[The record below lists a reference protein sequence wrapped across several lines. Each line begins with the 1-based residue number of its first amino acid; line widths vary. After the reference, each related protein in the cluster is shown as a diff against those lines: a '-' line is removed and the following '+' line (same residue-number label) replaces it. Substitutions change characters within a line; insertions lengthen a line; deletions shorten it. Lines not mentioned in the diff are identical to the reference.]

1 MRLFIQQEDK
11 KTMNGKKTLRR
22 MERNHERSKKQPPF
36 NIVSLMDIFTI
47 LVFFLLVNAADPTV
61 LPNAKGIEMPE
72 SMAEKK
78 PRVSV
83 VVMLNNENVR
93 LQGETVITSDS
104 VLQNKKSEIQKLQIA
119 LQDEASKI
127 KVENEKSPGR
137 EITIMGDKE
146 VSFKLI
152 KRVMQICSSAG
163 FERISLSVI
172 QKEIQTS

>member
-1 MRLFIQQEDK
+1 M
-11 KTMNGKKTLRR
+11 TGKKTLRR
-22 MERNHERSKKQPPF
+22 MERNHERAKKQPPF

-47 LVFFLLVNAADPTV
+47 LVFFLLVNASEPTV

-72 SMAEKK
+72 STAEIK

-83 VVMLNNENVR
+83 VVMLDNDNVR
-93 LQGETVITSDS
+93 LQGDAVVSSDS
-104 VLQNKKSEIQKLQIA
+104 VLGNSKKDIEKLQIA
-119 LQDEASKI
+119 LRNEALKIQVKDEKDP
-127 KVENEKSPGR
+127 KR

-163 FERISLSVI
+163 FDRISLSVI
-172 QKEIQTS
+172 QKETQTS

>member
-1 MRLFIQQEDK
+1 MR
-11 KTMNGKKTLRR
+11 GKKTVKR
-22 MERNHERSKKQPPF
+22 MQRNHERGKKQPPF

-47 LVFFLLVNAADPTV
+47 LVFFLLVNASDPTV

-83 VVMLNNENVR
+83 VLMLSAEDIS
-93 LQGETVITSDS
+93 LQGHKVVTSDNIS
-104 VLQNKKSEIQKLQIA
+104 DNKKAEIQKLQIA
-119 LQDEASKI
+119 LQEEILKVTGDAIEDEK
-127 KVENEKSPGR
+127 K

-146 VSFKLI
+146 VPFSLI

-163 FERISLSVI
+163 FDQISLSVI
-172 QKEIQTS
+172 QKELQTS

>member
-1 MRLFIQQEDK
+1 MH
-11 KTMNGKKTLRR
+11 GKKTIRR
-22 MERNHERSKKQPPF
+22 MERNHQRAKKQPPF

-72 SMAEKK
+72 SIAEKK

-83 VVMLNNENVR
+83 VVMLNKENVR
-93 LQGETVITSDS
+93 LQGDPVVTSQAILS
-104 VLQNKKSEIQKLQIA
+104 NKKSDIQKLQIA
-119 LQDEASKI
+119 LQEEALQIEAKDEKD
-127 KVENEKSPGR
+127 PQR

-152 KRVMQICSSAG
+152 KRVMQIVSSAG
-163 FERISLSVI
+163 FDRISLSVI
-172 QKEIQTS
+172 QKEPQTS

>member
-1 MRLFIQQEDK
+1 
-11 KTMNGKKTLRR
+11 MNGKKTLRR
-22 MERNHERSKKQPPF
+22 MERNHERAKKMPPF

-72 SMAEKK
+72 SVAEKK

-83 VVMLNNENVR
+83 VVMLDKDDVS
-93 LQGETVITSDS
+93 LQGESVVSSDS
-104 VLQNKKSEIQKLQIA
+104 VLKNKKSEIEKLQIA

-127 KVENEKSPGR
+127 KVKDEEPSRR
-137 EITIMGDKE
+137 EVTIMGDKE

-172 QKEIQTS
+172 QKETQSS

>member
-1 MRLFIQQEDK
+1 
-11 KTMNGKKTLRR
+11 
-22 MERNHERSKKQPPF
+22 MERNHMRAKKQPPF

-61 LPNAKGIEMPE
+61 LPNAKGSEMPE
-72 SMAEKK
+72 SIAEKK

-83 VVMLNNENVR
+83 VVMLDKENVR
-93 LQGETVITSDS
+93 LQGDPVITSDA
-104 VLQNKKSEIQKLQIA
+104 VLGNRKSDIEKLQVA
-119 LQDEASKI
+119 LQEEALKI
-127 KVENEKSPGR
+127 KVKDEENPKR

-163 FERISLSVI
+163 FDRISLSVI
-172 QKEIQTS
+172 KKETQTS